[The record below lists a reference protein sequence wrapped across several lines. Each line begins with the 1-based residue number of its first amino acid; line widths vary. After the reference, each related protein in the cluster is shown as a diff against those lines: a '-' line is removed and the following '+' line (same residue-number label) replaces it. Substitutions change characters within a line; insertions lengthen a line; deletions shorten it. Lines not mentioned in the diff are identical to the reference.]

1 MITPVPKP
9 APPPVVNAWGMRK
22 NTPPPTA
29 DAEGR
34 GTEAA
39 PAPALQFGTVTAAID
54 KSDVALP
61 SRMPRGDDAVKIAKQ
76 KKLPVSAPPSSIG
89 VMKDA
94 TAWPDV
100 AQAADKVAE
109 EKKEKVKEKKGSEE
123 SSVVDDASSSS
134 SVYRPLLM
142 VINANL

>member
-1 MITPVPKP
+1 
-9 APPPVVNAWGMRK
+9 
-22 NTPPPTA
+22 
-29 DAEGR
+29 
-34 GTEAA
+34 
-39 PAPALQFGTVTAAID
+39 
-54 KSDVALP
+54 
-61 SRMPRGDDAVKIAKQ
+61 MPRGDDAVKIAKQ